1 MKLVFFD
8 TEFTGERADTTLVS
22 IGLVTLSGE
31 SAYFTLNDY
40 DQSQVSDWLKENVL
54 SMIDSSKSVSSKETA
69 EGIRVWLEK
78 QAGDD
83 KISLV
88 SFGKTNDIIL
98 LFNLWK
104 NFKEDPSQF
113 HFLYDLPPY
122 LNHAEHIDFCTLLV
136 AAGVSLSSFDKEK
149 YAMLDKVGKKHNALY
164 DAELLRSC
172 FLRLVLESDILY
184 QFRKRIGLALF
195 DGIIFSEETNLIF
208 TASHVENEP
217 QFSNAIEN
225 FLSNDPFS
233 IKQISK
239 QNQQSSVYIVEQKN
253 QKYILRSF
261 PLAESRIVET
271 QSELLNFLPE
281 DIMIRPLSVSGEK
294 HYVFNTSDL
303 SFIMYPY
310 LDGQPFNGRPEKLT
324 NIIDS
329 AMNLFEL
336 LNSMHLDS
344 KLVTLDYSVWNV
356 DVLKLW
362 KDKAFFLDMIVS
374 EVSAPI
380 GNYIKTYYDEII
392 FELEKVIENSDK
404 FSSNAFVH
412 ADLNH
417 SNVIVDDS
425 KVRFIDL
432 EDLCFS
438 NVGISVI
445 HCVFKICRHS
455 IFTKQMNLS
464 EFKRKFESEIR
475 PILEKRKI
483 SQDILLDF
491 NLYGIARIYFD
502 LFTITEY
509 FFLRRD
515 RRYMYDLNKKFSN
528 LIEFKRM
535 FY

>member
-1 MKLVFFD
+1 MKLVFLD

-22 IGLVTLSGE
+22 IGLVALSGE
-31 SAYFTLNDY
+31 STYFTLNDY

-54 SMIDSSKSVSSKETA
+54 SMIDSSQSVSSKEAA
-69 EGIRVWLEK
+69 EGIRSWLEL

-88 SFGKTNDIIL
+88 SFGKANDIIL

-104 NFKEDPSQF
+104 NFKEEPSQF

-136 AAGVSLSSFDKEK
+136 AAGVSLLSFDKEK

-164 DAELLRSC
+164 DADLLRSC
-172 FLRLVLESDILY
+172 FLRLVLESDIFY
-184 QFRKRIGLALF
+184 QFRKQIGLALF
-195 DGIIFSEETNLIF
+195 DGIVFSEETNLIF
-208 TASHVENEP
+208 TASHVENGP

-294 HYVFNTSDL
+294 HFVLNTADL

-310 LDGQPFNGRPEKLT
+310 LDGQPFNGRSEKLT

-362 KDKAFFLDMIVS
+362 KDKDFFLDKIVN

-475 PILEKRKI
+475 PILEKWKI

-509 FFLRRD
+509 FFLRKD